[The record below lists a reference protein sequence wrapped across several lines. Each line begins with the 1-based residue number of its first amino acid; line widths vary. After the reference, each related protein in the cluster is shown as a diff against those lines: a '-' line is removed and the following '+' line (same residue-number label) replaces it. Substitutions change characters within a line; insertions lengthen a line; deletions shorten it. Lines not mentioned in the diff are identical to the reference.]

1 MKTTFLFSEKWMK
14 AWQQAINTS
23 TDYAQH
29 GKGWQ
34 DAVVLR
40 FEEGL
45 KTPNVYKPDAVGFYL
60 QLMSG
65 SCTGLRY
72 ALPADPEDAPVVLSA
87 PYSVWEKLIVEKKD
101 PLFLI
106 MSGVIRLE
114 KGSMLKLGMQ
124 RNAAKALLAAASDA
138 LRDLEQAAA
147 EPVPDPVADVLP
159 ASDKPQQ
166 TPPVS
171 GQVRSSYA
179 TTSRGLDF
187 ESVPMQLFQKAKQ
200 LGVWNPS
207 AIDFSEDRRQWQ
219 DFTDTEKDLIFRLT
233 AMFMGGEEA
242 VTLDLL
248 PLIQTLAREGRIEEE
263 MFLTSFLWEEAKHA
277 EFFALF
283 LRDVIGKPFD
293 MEHYHGPAYRSLFHG
308 ALEPALQRLHHDS
321 SARAQLFASLT
332 YNMIVEGT
340 LAETGYEAYHRMLTE
355 HNLLPGLREGI
366 GLLKRDESRHIAFGL
381 YLIGRLLQD
390 NPHLKEE
397 FEAEAAR
404 LVGMAID
411 VVDEIFEPYPVMPFN
426 LEKSWFVEYAVGQFR
441 KRMQKLFA

>member
-1 MKTTFLFSEKWMK
+1 MSEKVLFTPLWME
-14 AWQQAINTS
+14 AWQQAINRS
-23 TDYAQH
+23 PEYARY
-29 GKGWQ
+29 GKGWS
-34 DAVVLR
+34 DDVVLL
-40 FEEGL
+40 FEDRPEAGSLAGAEAQGFFLRLREGRC
-45 KTPNVYKPDAVGFYL
+45 AE
-60 QLMSG
+60 
-65 SCTGLRY
+65 LRY
-72 ALPADPEDAPVVLSA
+72 AEVSDSESAPFILSA
-87 PYSVWEKLIVEKKD
+87 PFSVWEKLITEKKD
-101 PLFLI
+101 PLFMI
-106 MSGVIRLE
+106 MSGIIRLE

-124 RNAAKALLAAASDA
+124 RNAAKALLAAAGVAESEA
-138 LRDLEQAAA
+138 SRTPATDLSLDSCSESGA
-147 EPVPDPVADVLP
+147 VPLSAGAQPEFRE
-159 ASDKPQQ
+159 
-166 TPPVS
+166 
-171 GQVRSSYA
+171 RSSYT

-207 AIDFSEDRRQWQ
+207 DIDFSEDKRQWEQ
-219 DFTDTEKDLIFRLT
+219 FSETEKDLIFRLT

-263 MFLTSFLWEEAKHA
+263 LFLTSFLWEEAKHT

-441 KRMQKLFA
+441 KRMQKMFA